1 MPTKLISKTLLGALS
16 AALMAAP
23 AFAGGNCAG
32 GNCAVPVH
40 VLPSMPTQFGPLTI
54 QNQNPLGHLRT
65 IDFQRAPHVS
75 ITRVHGL
82 APTAT
87 LSDAP
92 SGFTGGCHPSSTT
105 YCRQGGN
112 FAAPVNVPAPVFSAP
127 IASAPRVVRTGG
139 GYDASKFTPRTYGD
153 ASFVPG
159 VAYLPT
165 STVVRDP
172 AAAQQ
177 VLDTGRAVAQ
187 PVVVPG
193 TGTAPNLGMVRQNLS
208 FQNAPIVQNTG
219 LTQSQG
225 LFLAPTGPAQSFGP
239 RVGQRFGQ
247 AGKPLLQQN
256 GPFAGAYGSSVGADG
271 TYWEKVSGPTAFGD
285 TIATSVI
292 CKRKVPTRTVN
303 PVVGVPVPVRVPVAV
318 QQTCQTPGH
327 QGLRHAPHA
336 APVAVPNARYGQAAS
351 NRWSF

>member
-1 MPTKLISKTLLGALS
+1 LGALS

-112 FAAPVNVPAPVFSAP
+112 FAAPVNVPAPVFSAPVFSAPVFSAPVFSAPVFSAP

-247 AGKPLLQQN
+247 AGKPLL
-256 GPFAGAYGSSVGADG
+256 
-271 TYWEKVSGPTAFGD
+271 
-285 TIATSVI
+285 
-292 CKRKVPTRTVN
+292 
-303 PVVGVPVPVRVPVAV
+303 RVPVAV

-327 QGLRHAPHA
+327 QGLSHAPHA
-336 APVAVPNARYGQAAS
+336 APVAVPNARYGQATS

>member
-219 LTQSQG
+219 L
-225 LFLAPTGPAQSFGP
+225 LVKLAS
-239 RVGQRFGQ
+239 RSCNKMV
-247 AGKPLLQQN
+247 PLLAHMVLPLARMAHIGKKFQAQQPLVIQLPHLLSVN
-256 GPFAGAYGSSVGADG
+256 ARFQHVRSTPLSVYPFQFAYLLPCSKLAKHLVIRASATRRMRLQWLFQMPVMVKQRQTAGPFKGINFSS
-271 TYWEKVSGPTAFGD
+271 Y
-285 TIATSVI
+285 
-292 CKRKVPTRTVN
+292 
-303 PVVGVPVPVRVPVAV
+303 
-318 QQTCQTPGH
+318 
-327 QGLRHAPHA
+327 
-336 APVAVPNARYGQAAS
+336 
-351 NRWSF
+351 